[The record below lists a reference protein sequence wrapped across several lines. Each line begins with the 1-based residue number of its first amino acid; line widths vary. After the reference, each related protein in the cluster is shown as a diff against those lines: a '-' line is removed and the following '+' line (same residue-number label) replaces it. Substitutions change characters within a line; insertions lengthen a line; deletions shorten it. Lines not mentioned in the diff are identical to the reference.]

1 MFTWKKSKD
10 KCRTPNGRFC
20 EMAAVP
26 PQTILCEIE
35 RLSPAGGL
43 VKPPPRKAA
52 GTLWASW
59 KTAPTTGR
67 KNGEAESRK
76 WRHDEKLYLYVSVF

>member
-20 EMAAVP
+20 EMAAVT

-35 RLSPAGGL
+35 RYYPAGTF
-43 VKPPPRKAA
+43 VEAA
-52 GTLWASW
+52 TSQ
-59 KTAPTTGR
+59 
-67 KNGEAESRK
+67 SRFDVVCNQRERLQADNLK
-76 WRHDEKLYLYVSVF
+76 FEMKR

>member
-35 RLSPAGGL
+35 RLSPAGNL

-52 GTLWASW
+52 GTL
-59 KTAPTTGR
+59 
-67 KNGEAESRK
+67 
-76 WRHDEKLYLYVSVF
+76 